1 MNRYLTYVRRF
12 LKVLMNKSLIN
23 RRIILLI
30 DLFLSMLGLKISY
43 FLLSS
48 TLGIEST
55 VRFVAIGSLVYLF
68 ASAFLFVWMRTFRG
82 LIRHSNLRDAWRY
95 FVPILLS
102 SILQFAVLVLVGYR
116 IEAVFLFSMN
126 CFLLTFL
133 LIMGFRILTVYLY
146 NTTVLRGERLRKP
159 TLIYGI
165 GSHSLALVE
174 YLNRS
179 SNSLYSVHGFLTRD
193 PHAAHTR
200 IYNLPVLNIEDTRL
214 DPFLN
219 KHEISTLVFPSHE
232 SVKREQVLIS
242 HLMKRGLNVLV
253 TPPLEGVD
261 QISQNFKNMRP
272 IQVEDLLGRD
282 EINIDL
288 NRISE
293 QVSGKT
299 ILITGAAGSIGSE
312 LVRQLATFK
321 PKMLLVFDRA
331 ETPLHNLR
339 LELEQRFPGLPFVP
353 IIGDVRNELRLD
365 YVFRTYHPE
374 LVYHAAAYKHVPM
387 MEENPCEAIMDN
399 VWGTKVLCDVSV
411 KNDVDAFVMVSTDK
425 AVNPTNVMG
434 ASKRYAEIY
443 VQSMAE
449 RCREEGKKIRIITT
463 RFGNVLGSNGS
474 VIPYFR
480 SQIEKG
486 GPVTVTHPDVIR
498 YFMTIPEA
506 CRLVLEAASFGQNGE
521 IYVFDMG
528 AAVKIVDLAR
538 KMIELAGFTPD
549 VDIPIEFVGL
559 RPGEKLY
566 EELLN
571 DEENTLPTEHE
582 KITIAQVVSYNY
594 EEVNQVIAELV
605 KLAACVDVQGM
616 VLRMKQF
623 LPEYRSKNSP
633 FEKLDQPLAIEP

>member
-1 MNRYLTYVRRF
+1 
-12 LKVLMNKSLIN
+12 
-23 RRIILLI
+23 
-30 DLFLSMLGLKISY
+30 
-43 FLLSS
+43 
-48 TLGIEST
+48 
-55 VRFVAIGSLVYLF
+55 
-68 ASAFLFVWMRTFRG
+68 
-82 LIRHSNLRDAWRY
+82 
-95 FVPILLS
+95 
-102 SILQFAVLVLVGYR
+102 
-116 IEAVFLFSMN
+116 
-126 CFLLTFL
+126 
-133 LIMGFRILTVYLY
+133 
-146 NTTVLRGERLRKP
+146 
-159 TLIYGI
+159 
-165 GSHSLALVE
+165 
-174 YLNRS
+174 
-179 SNSLYSVHGFLTRD
+179 
-193 PHAAHTR
+193 
-200 IYNLPVLNIEDTRL
+200 
-214 DPFLN
+214 
-219 KHEISTLVFPSHE
+219 
-232 SVKREQVLIS
+232 
-242 HLMKRGLNVLV
+242 
-253 TPPLEGVD
+253 
-261 QISQNFKNMRP
+261 
-272 IQVEDLLGRD
+272 
-282 EINIDL
+282 
-288 NRISE
+288 
-293 QVSGKT
+293 
-299 ILITGAAGSIGSE
+299 
-312 LVRQLATFK
+312 
-321 PKMLLVFDRA
+321 
-331 ETPLHNLR
+331 
-339 LELEQRFPGLPFVP
+339 
-353 IIGDVRNELRLD
+353 
-365 YVFRTYHPE
+365 
-374 LVYHAAAYKHVPM
+374 M

-633 FEKLDQPLAIEP
+633 FEQLDQPLAIEP